1 MRIPLHFKLAASYL
15 LVVGLVLVPTA
26 VYLQTSLR
34 KGQRHAVRVE
44 LQGELRDLTARLDAA
59 PPDQLNAR
67 IDILCGA
74 LPLRMTVVDPGG
86 RVLCDSRYA
95 NLRNHG
101 DREEIR
107 QAFAD
112 AEGFALRP
120 SATTGEMTLYVARR
134 FPSQGQTRGVIRLS
148 RPVSAVDAASVQVA
162 MVVRQ
167 TSAIALTVAA
177 LLSLLAAMVA
187 SRPLRHMAQAA
198 RSFSEGDFAA
208 EIPAPSDDEIGEV
221 AQALEHLASQL
232 RGKLLASGADRSTL
246 FSLMDELPVGMIL
259 YGADR
264 KPTRINGLAR
274 RLLGL
279 HPHDE
284 QVRGAELPELP
295 GSREAVDRVMEDGFT
310 REVSLAPPWLQ
321 GAPRRVRWLAAYAPD
336 GQRCPALVILDAGAA
351 GELAAARAMIARC
364 AEVLRDVASRSDP
377 TTVAAHAGELGRA
390 AEALLPVGPPTH
402 GGVEVLAIGTL
413 LRAAQEALATRLA
426 AEGTRL
432 DASGAECLPH
442 VEALRTAGKI
452 VEARSDDGAVTFKAS
467 GYHIEPE
474 SEEGFQAALWDHFHV
489 VVRAICKKVRMR
501 RHLQATATNGG
512 TTFSFDIPVG
522 SPLYGEVSGFL
533 GEMRTRMEDWLQ
545 RVVALDAATPA
556 EVPRA
561 RVTIYTGQMV
571 EELAAIEAVD
581 PIGPIG
587 PIGPIETSEG
597 EEA

>member
-59 PPDQLNAR
+59 PADQLGAR

-74 LPLRMTVVDPGG
+74 LPLRMTVVEPGG
-86 RVLCDSRYA
+86 RVICDSRYA

-101 DREEIR
+101 DRDEIR

-134 FPSQGQTRGVIRLS
+134 FPSHGQTRGVIRLS

-246 FSLMDELPVGMIL
+246 FALMDELPVGLIL

-264 KPTRINGLAR
+264 QPTRINGLAR

-279 HPHDE
+279 RPHDE
-284 QVRGAELPELP
+284 QARGAELPELP
-295 GSREAVDRVMEDGFT
+295 GCREAVDRVMEDGFT

-321 GAPRRVRWLAAYAPD
+321 GSPRRARWLAAYAPD
-336 GQRCPALVILDAGAA
+336 GQRCPALVILDAGSA

-377 TTVAAHAGELGRA
+377 TTVAAQAGELGRA

-402 GGVEVLAIGTL
+402 DGVEVLAIGTL
-413 LRAAQEALATRLA
+413 LRAAQEALSTRLA

-432 DASGAECLPH
+432 DASGADYTLAVVEIDGRARRS
-442 VEALRTAGKI
+442 VEAL
-452 VEARSDDGAVTFKAS
+452 
-467 GYHIEPE
+467 
-474 SEEGFQAALWDHFHV
+474 
-489 VVRAICKKVRMR
+489 
-501 RHLQATATNGG
+501 
-512 TTFSFDIPVG
+512 
-522 SPLYGEVSGFL
+522 
-533 GEMRTRMEDWLQ
+533 
-545 RVVALDAATPA
+545 
-556 EVPRA
+556 
-561 RVTIYTGQMV
+561 
-571 EELAAIEAVD
+571 LAWAIEARAGASTVRVRVAAAD
-581 PIGPIG
+581 GAARVIVRGSTEVASPGAELTEWLGPMG
-587 PIGPIETSEG
+587 GAVG
-597 EEA
+597 ERVNEDQVERWVSLALA